1 MKLLGSITNK
11 ITKDKNVIRHMPDS
25 EIIEVVLVYCN
36 IVNNNFQQDSR
47 VLHTFV
53 PNKSFSQL
61 LDILPKNLLFL
72 KTFVS
77 ELLILILK
85 CDLLIK
91 VLNH

>member
-11 ITKDKNVIRHMPDS
+11 ITKDKNVIKHMPDS

>member
-61 LDILPKNLLFL
+61 LDILPKNLMFL

-85 CDLLIK
+85 CGLLIK

>member
-11 ITKDKNVIRHMPDS
+11 ITKDKNVIKHMPDS

-61 LDILPKNLLFL
+61 LDVLPKNLLFL

>member
-1 MKLLGSITNK
+1 MKLLGSIANK

-61 LDILPKNLLFL
+61 LDILPKNLMFL

-77 ELLILILK
+77 ELLILIHK

>member
-11 ITKDKNVIRHMPDS
+11 ITKDKNVIKHMPDS

-61 LDILPKNLLFL
+61 LDILPKNLMFL

-85 CDLLIK
+85 CGLLIK

>member
-11 ITKDKNVIRHMPDS
+11 ITKDKNVIKHMPDS

-61 LDILPKNLLFL
+61 LDILPKNLMFL

>member
-11 ITKDKNVIRHMPDS
+11 ITQDKNVIRHMPDS

-53 PNKSFSQL
+53 TNKSFSQL
-61 LDILPKNLLFL
+61 LDILPKNLMFL
-72 KTFVS
+72 
-77 ELLILILK
+77 
-85 CDLLIK
+85 
-91 VLNH
+91 